1 MYGEVC
7 IESEYAEKE
16 GVFVYFDDHDRR
28 IMGETANGHELITR
42 TIVRSSGN
50 RTQTSF
56 VLCSTNVKRGLGRIV
71 YLTSC
76 NPPRRKSLARL
87 ERTNQRF

>member
-28 IMGETANGHELITR
+28 IMGETANGHELS
-42 TIVRSSGN
+42 TI
-50 RTQTSF
+50 
-56 VLCSTNVKRGLGRIV
+56 
-71 YLTSC
+71 
-76 NPPRRKSLARL
+76 
-87 ERTNQRF
+87 QR